1 MFERS
6 KREWKIR
13 RVLTR
18 LSRQYVSR
26 VWWPD
31 ASSVPA
37 GRPTPEGP
45 CLDIHDAVMV
55 YDEGALEA
63 LQTCILRGWIEE
75 LPDKISSRL
84 RPDDNRPIVD
94 PLGIPLS
101 DTQYRITEAGWAKI
115 NRTRLWLIAGVMAGA
130 AGVII
135 MALTLW
141 AMFLLDNQGQ

>member
-6 KREWKIR
+6 KRERKIR
-13 RVLTR
+13 RALR
-18 LSRQYVSR
+18 GLSRQYVSR

-31 ASSVPA
+31 ASSVPPD
-37 GRPTPEGP
+37 RSPPEGP
-45 CLDIHDAVMV
+45 CLDIDDAVMV
-55 YDEGALEA
+55 HDEGALEA

-75 LPDKISSRL
+75 LPEKISSRL
-84 RPDDNRPIVD
+84 TPGDNRPTISPWVF
-94 PLGIPLS
+94 PYQI
-101 DTQYRITEAGWAKI
+101 THYRITEAGWSEI

-141 AMFLLDNQGQ
+141 AMFLLDN